1 MQVKNLKLVPLII
14 FISILFTGCTSI
26 KEPTHQKE
34 GLSSLTAITPTATN
48 EYHPGKFVWHDLVTD
63 DVSSAKRFYT
73 ALFGW
78 SFEKNG
84 DYTLISNQ
92 GNPIGGMLEIKPE
105 SKSKAEAVW
114 LPSMSVADVDKSI
127 AYLKSQKG
135 AVLKG
140 PVDMQAR
147 GRGALVSD
155 PHGAQLVLL
164 HAKDGD
170 PADATPQIGDW
181 LWNEL
186 WTNTPKQSYAFY
198 HHLGGYDTYEM
209 RKEYRIL
216 KHKGKWRA
224 GIRDISKEI
233 LKARWVPAIRVA
245 DLEKTLTKVKAL
257 GGEVLVSPHKELV
270 SGNVALISDNTG
282 ALVIVQHWEEGGK

>member
-1 MQVKNLKLVPLII
+1 M
-14 FISILFTGCTSI
+14 
-26 KEPTHQKE
+26 
-34 GLSSLTAITPTATN
+34 
-48 EYHPGKFVWHDLVTD
+48 
-63 DVSSAKRFYT
+63 
-73 ALFGW
+73 
-78 SFEKNG
+78 
-84 DYTLISNQ
+84 
-92 GNPIGGMLEIKPE
+92 
-105 SKSKAEAVW
+105 
-114 LPSMSVADVDKSI
+114 
-127 AYLKSQKG
+127 
-135 AVLKG
+135 
-140 PVDMQAR
+140 
-147 GRGALVSD
+147 
-155 PHGAQLVLL
+155 
-164 HAKDGD
+164 
-170 PADATPQIGDW
+170 
-181 LWNEL
+181 
-186 WTNTPKQSYAFY
+186 QSYAFY